1 MGSIDTISGLFVR
14 VERLGIRI
22 SICAGVSLNPV
33 SVSLRVV
40 GKRGC
45 RGLWIMIKVCH
56 AGHVTEHA
64 LFIIVIELCDFE
76 IFLELSDCSV
86 QDIVDMLHLVS
97 L

>member
-22 SICAGVSLNPV
+22 SICAGLSLSPV
-33 SVSLRVV
+33 SVSLRVG

-56 AGHVTEHA
+56 AGHGNEHA
-64 LFIIVIELCDFE
+64 LFITVIDLCAFE